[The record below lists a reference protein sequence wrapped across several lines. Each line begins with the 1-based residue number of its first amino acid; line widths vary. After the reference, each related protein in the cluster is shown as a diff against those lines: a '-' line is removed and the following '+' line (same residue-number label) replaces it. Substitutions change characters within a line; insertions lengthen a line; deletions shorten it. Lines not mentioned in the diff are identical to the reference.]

1 MKIAAAKHTDIWQII
16 QLFKHL
22 NWTLSLILAGN
33 YYDILYI
40 GLIDFISLIKY

>member
-22 NWTLSLILAGN
+22 NLPLSVILAGN
-33 YYDILYI
+33 YYDILYM
-40 GLIDFISLIKY
+40 GLIDFIYLMNY